1 MKIKLNLKGVF
12 KKYNKHLISSAL
24 IAISAAL
31 SFLTFKPSLI
41 RLKEALRD
49 IGYSLKYYVLNMFL
63 LDGGKVTVTDISAV
77 KLETVLPFDY
87 SVFKEN
93 ASVFFKRVFDKENFT
108 NFLQANSSTLAII
121 FLILNVCVLLFFIFK
136 LAIKLHIEKFNN
148 NYGKESKAL
157 KVFKR
162 VENFF
167 APAAIYVK
175 NFLEFFTCTKFKTIF
190 LLVWAINLNFI
201 APLLE
206 VTAFLFYFVF
216 SFDFANIYMQFY
228 KLSVDF
234 AIALN
239 GLPAPAWIIVVW
251 IFIIRYRKNKGLDR
265 LYHMEAKNTGFV
277 KELPT
282 VNVIHGLMGGGKG
295 LVMTDIAQTAEKVF
309 RENAKEIMRKYDLMF
324 PEFPWI
330 LFEKDLKNKFLRH
343 FLYSFATIEKYIA
356 FKKKYFYFALNSSY
370 FTERGLCDIVY
381 GYDFNRYG
389 LTYYNN
395 LYNVDLFTALD
406 TYAKAFFIYTL
417 KEFKVANYAIR
428 NLSEGLDLGNFPLW
442 NYDYFSRNGD
452 DVDNSGYCKILD
464 QDILRKGKKVVEN
477 NPLADTFEFGIIV
490 MTELDKERGNQ
501 NVTNEM
507 KAKADET
514 NQKNDLFN
522 FGMKLDRHSSTVDFK
537 PFVMVLFDLQRI
549 FSTNADLQ
557 ELGMHLGIGEKDSN
571 NLSLPL
577 FFVEEFLYG
586 LISPLFERVYDE
598 YRFYRGDNTLF
609 MYLFKKVLGGFINYY
624 ARIYNFYGF
633 DVHHLAMEDVKTGE
647 INKHDYYLLYKKAKA
662 KVYTT
667 DCYVDYYRRSA
678 IKKLKG
684 ISDYPEYKDVKA
696 SLDELKMQ
704 NAYFVNNLESVYSD
718 KTAAK

>member
-1 MKIKLNLKGVF
+1 MKRKIDFKGF
-12 KKYNKHLISSAL
+12 LKKYDKHLISSAL
-24 IAISAAL
+24 IAVSAAL
-31 SFLTFKPSLI
+31 SFLAYGTSLI
-41 RLKEALRD
+41 RIKESFID
-49 IGYSLKYYVLNMFL
+49 IGYSLKYYVLNMFFI
-63 LDGGKVTVTDISAV
+63 DGGKVTVTGVSAV
-77 KLETVLPFDY
+77 NIETVLPFDY
-87 SVFKEN
+87 AVFKEK
-93 ASVFFKRVFDKENFT
+93 ASIFFGRVFSKENFV
-108 NFLQANSSTLAII
+108 NFLQANSSTLAIV
-121 FLILNVCVLLFFIFK
+121 FLLLNVGVLVFFVFK
-136 LAIKLHIEKFNN
+136 LAIKLHIEKLNN
-148 NYGKESKAL
+148 DYGKDSSPLKA
-157 KVFKR
+157 FKR
-162 VENFF
+162 IEAFF
-167 APAAIYVK
+167 APSISYVK
-175 NFLEFFTCTKFKTIF
+175 NFLTFFCGSKFKALF
-190 LLVWAINLNFI
+190 LLVWALNLNFI
-201 APLLE
+201 AP
-206 VTAFLFYFVF
+206 VFDAAAFLFYFVF
-216 SFDFANIYMQFY
+216 SFDFGNVYVQLY
-228 KLSVDF
+228 KLSVDVV
-234 AIALN
+234 ILLG
-239 GLPAPAWIIVVW
+239 GLPIPVWVAVAWL
-251 IFIIRYRKNKGLDR
+251 FILRYRKNKGLDR

-282 VNVIHGLMGGGKG
+282 VNVVHGLMGGGKG

-324 PEFPWI
+324 PNFPWI

-343 FLYSFATIEKYIA
+343 YLYSFATIEKHIA
-356 FKKKYFYFALNSSY
+356 FKKKYFNFALNSTH
-370 FTERGLCDIVY
+370 FTEKGLQEIIY

-389 LTYYNN
+389 LIYYNN

-406 TYAKAFFIYTL
+406 TYAKSYFIYTL

-428 NLSEGLDLGNFPLW
+428 NLSDSLDYGNFPVW
-442 NYDYFSRNGD
+442 DYDYFSRNGE
-452 DVDNSGYCKILD
+452 DVEQSRYCKILD

-507 KAKADET
+507 KAKSDET

-522 FGMKLDRHSSTVDFK
+522 FGMKLNRHSSTVDFK
-537 PFVMVLFDLQRI
+537 PFVLVLFDLQRI

-557 ELGMHLGIGEKDSN
+557 ELGMHLGIGEKDCN
-571 NLSLPL
+571 NLTLPL
-577 FFVEEFLYG
+577 FFIEEFLYG
-586 LISPLFERVYDE
+586 IVSPLFESVYDD

-609 MYLFKKVLGGFINYY
+609 MYLFKKVLGGFLNYY

-647 INKHDYYLLYKKAKA
+647 INKHDYYLLYKKAKS

-684 ISDYPEYKDVKA
+684 IGDYPEYKDVKA

-718 KTAAK
+718 KNTEK